1 MCVRA
6 RVSVHYIPV
15 EWILRAFVVF
25 GLELVAGSVI
35 SELAVQICDVLVVI
49 SCAASLLFIL
59 AVGCVVF
66 AFPLATRG
74 HLSSGFF
81 RNTCSCLFGRQSF
94 L

>member
-15 EWILRAFVVF
+15 EWIFRAFVVF

-35 SELAVQICDVLVVI
+35 SELAVQIYD
-49 SCAASLLFIL
+49 

-66 AFPLATRG
+66 VAFPLAIRG
-74 HLSSGFF
+74 HLSSGF
-81 RNTCSCLFGRQSF
+81 L
-94 L
+94 

>member
-1 MCVRA
+1 MRARA

-49 SCAASLLFIL
+49 GGAASLLL
-59 AVGCVVF
+59 
-66 AFPLATRG
+66 
-74 HLSSGFF
+74 FF
-81 RNTCSCLFGRQSF
+81 SF
-94 L
+94 SLLDA

>member
-15 EWILRAFVVF
+15 EWIFRAFVVF

-35 SELAVQICDVLVVI
+35 SELAVQICD
-49 SCAASLLFIL
+49 

-66 AFPLATRG
+66 VTFPLAIRG
-74 HLSSGFF
+74 HLSSGF
-81 RNTCSCLFGRQSF
+81 L
-94 L
+94 